1 MKGSED
7 YYLGLDIG
15 TNSLGWAVTDT
26 DYNILAVHHK
36 AAWGIHLFD
45 EGKTAEERRL
55 HRCARRRLNR
65 RKQRVTLLRE
75 LFSEEVCKVDP
86 SFFERLDSSSLFVE
100 DRKEKQKNSLFND
113 PDFTDDDYH
122 RRFPT
127 IYHLRKYLIETDEK
141 PDIRLVYLACHHIVK
156 YRGHFLFGEMEAD
169 KVPDFSDAVDSL
181 VESLAA
187 VDPTIII
194 TDPQKL
200 SEVLSDRN
208 LTVND
213 KKRAVAEL
221 VIGDSAMAKEVC
233 ALLSGGKVTLS
244 KLFDNEAYKDLKIC
258 FKDASVEDAMSALE
272 DELDPDLFHILRVSK
287 KIYDWSLLTCLLSGF
302 SSISDSKMHSYEQH
316 QSDLALLK
324 KAVRKYAPEKYR
336 EIFKDKAVKGNYCSY
351 VGKCN
356 KGKPKD
362 TCNQEEFCK
371 FVNSI
376 LSKTGA
382 KDDGNFAGLMSRLA
396 AGTLMPKQ
404 TSIENGVLPYSVH
417 RTELKAI
424 LDNAS
429 RFYPFLSEVDD
440 DGFSVM
446 EKVCMIQCF
455 RIPYYV
461 GPLGKG
467 SKNAWAV
474 RRSDRRITPW
484 EFDKIVDLDSS
495 AEGFM
500 DNLTNYCTYMVGEKV
515 LPKDSILYS
524 KFQLYNELNNLRIDG
539 ERLPK
544 CIKPIMVEEL
554 FGKSKTRVTKKRILT
569 FLVSHGVIDKDGEH
583 EITGMAGDAIQAT
596 LKSKQMLEGA
606 IHDKA
611 ADEKLCEDIIRTIT
625 VFGDES
631 RIRKKL
637 DADHPGKFT
646 EQELK
651 ALSKLRFEGW
661 GRLSK
666 KLLTG
671 LYDMCP
677 ETGTEMNIIQMLE
690 STDRNFM
697 EIYNKFSFHEQVDK
711 HNRSMTTDDEITYQT
726 LESMYMSPAVRRA
739 TWRTISVVR
748 DVIDCIG
755 HEPKK
760 VFVETTRDVRGA
772 NEGKRS
778 DSRKDNLVQMYKA
791 CREDPQWISDLES
804 REEADL
810 KSRNVYLYYTQ
821 LGRCMYCGRAINFDE
836 LNRTDSVDRDH
847 IYPQSKTKDDSIHSN
862 MVLACK
868 VCNGKK
874 GNSYPISFDVQQ
886 KMRPMWDMLL
896 HKKYIRPEKHARL
909 VRTDSLTEEELS
921 KFISRQLVETSQSV
935 KATIEVLK
943 RLFGNGTDLVYV
955 RGGLVSEFRQEYG
968 FIKCRSVNDYHHA
981 KDAYL
986 NIVVGN
992 VYDTKFTKNPMN
1004 IIKRGESYNI
1014 GKMYERNV
1022 ERNGIVAWIPGES
1035 GTISTVRKNMRRDN
1049 ILFTKYQYIAKGAL
1063 FDDNL
1068 VRASETLHDRK
1079 KGLPAS
1085 KYGGFDNATGSCY
1098 SLVEYEVKGKRVRSL
1113 EVLHHYNIRLL
1124 NDIPSLKTHY
1134 SERIGA
1140 DVKVIIPSIRMNVL
1154 FEWDGFRMH
1163 IGGRTG
1169 NGIVFYPAVQLLVPD
1184 DMYAYCK
1191 ELYKYDDDRK
1201 NRAMKGK
1208 AYYSRI
1214 TDESNAMLY
1223 NKLLEKIGSA
1233 PFSPIFDALYSNMVK
1248 MQSAFVES
1256 ETLVQAD
1263 ILNGILSALHCNSE
1277 STSFKAIG
1285 GVGLTGRIIVNK
1297 KLTRGKPIYVVNQ
1310 SPSGLRE
1317 SRTRVDV

>member
-15 TNSLGWAVTDT
+15 TNSLGWAATDT
-26 DYNILAVHHK
+26 DYNILTVHHK

-127 IYHLRKYLIETDEK
+127 IYHLRKHLMETDEK

-181 VESLAA
+181 VESLAV

-213 KKRAVAEL
+213 KKRAVSEL
-221 VIGDSAMAKEVC
+221 LTGDSAMSKEVC

-244 KLFDNEAYKDLKIC
+244 KLFDDESYKDLKIC

-272 DELDPDLFHILRVSK
+272 DELDPDFFHILRVSK
-287 KIYDWSLLTCLLSGF
+287 KIYDWSLLTGLLSGF

-316 QSDLALLK
+316 QSDLVLLK
-324 KAVRKYAPEKYR
+324 KAVKKYAPEKYR

-351 VGKCN
+351 VGKCS

-371 FVNSI
+371 YVNSI

-424 LDNAS
+424 LENAS

-440 DGFSVM
+440 DGFSVT

-474 RRSDRRITPW
+474 RRSDRPITPW

-500 DNLTNYCTYMVGEKV
+500 ENLTNYCTYMVGEKV

-544 CIKPIMVEEL
+544 SIKPVMVEEL

-569 FLVSHGVIDKDGEH
+569 FLISHGVIDKEGEH

-611 ADEKLCEDIIRTIT
+611 ADERLCEDIIRTIT

-651 ALSKLRFEGW
+651 TLSKLRFEGW
-661 GRLSK
+661 GRLSE

-671 LYDMCP
+671 LYDTCP
-677 ETGTEMNIIQMLE
+677 GTGTEMNIIQMLE
-690 STDRNFM
+690 ATDSNFM

-711 HNRSMTTDDEITYQT
+711 HNRSMTTDDEVTYQT

-772 NEGKRS
+772 NEGKRTE
-778 DSRKDNLVQMYKA
+778 SRKNALIQLYKA
-791 CREDPQWISDLES
+791 CKEDPQWVSDLEN

-821 LGRCMYCGRAINFDE
+821 LGRCMYCGRTIDFENLNNRHVIN
-836 LNRTDSVDRDH
+836 RDH
-847 IYPQSKTKDDSIHSN
+847 IYPQSKTKDDSIHN
-862 MVLACK
+862 NLVLTCEE
-868 VCNGKK
+868 CNLKK
-874 GNSYPISFDVQQ
+874 KDVYPVSFDVQQ

-896 HKKYIRPEKHARL
+896 HKKYITPEKHARL
-909 VRTDSLTEEELS
+909 VRTDNLTEEELN

-943 RLFGNGTDLVYV
+943 RLFSDDADLVYV

-968 FIKCRSVNDYHHA
+968 FVKCRSVNDYHHA

-992 VYDTKFTKNPMN
+992 VYDTKFTKNPLN
-1004 IIKRGESYNI
+1004 IIKCGESYNI
-1014 GKMYERNV
+1014 GRMYDRNV
-1022 ERNGIVAWIPGES
+1022 ERNGIVAWTSGES

-1049 ILFTKYQYIAKGAL
+1049 ILFTRYQYIDKGAL
-1063 FDDNL
+1063 FDDTLKRANDNL
-1068 VRASETLHDRK
+1068 FNRKRA
-1079 KGLPAS
+1079 LPAS
-1085 KYGGFDNATGSCY
+1085 RYGGFNSAKSACY
-1098 SLVEYEVKGKRVRSL
+1098 SLIEYEVKGKRVRSMEAIYLHNIESLDDIVSL
-1113 EVLHHYNIRLL
+1113 ESYF
-1124 NDIPSLKTHY
+1124 

-1140 DVKVIIPSIRMNVL
+1140 KVKVIIPLIRVNAL
-1154 FEWDGFRMH
+1154 FEWGGIRIH
-1163 IGGRTG
+1163 IGGRSC
-1169 NGIVFYPAVQLLVPD
+1169 NQIYADSAVQLLLPD
-1184 DMYAYCK
+1184 KLYCYCK
-1191 ELYKYDDDRK
+1191 ELYKYGDDLK
-1201 NRAMKGK
+1201 NKIMRGSG
-1208 AYYSRI
+1208 YYTAIRC
-1214 TDESNAMLY
+1214 DVNVELY
-1223 NKLLEKIGSA
+1223 DLLLEKTGLP
-1233 PFSPIFDALYSNMVK
+1233 PFSMMYSALH
-1248 MQSAFVES
+1248 QRLIE
-1256 ETLVQAD
+1256 LQASFRKAD
-1263 ILNGILSALHCNSE
+1263 CLDQAKVLNEILAALHCNSDGA
-1277 STSFKAIG
+1277 SFGVIG
-1285 GVGLTGRIIVNK
+1285 GESVTRK
-1297 KLTRGKPIYVVNQ
+1297 KLSKNLPRGVPIFIVNQ

-1317 SRTRVDV
+1317 NRIRIDV